1 MKRLVVGYAA
11 LRIVYAAGLL
21 AAPGR
26 IAKPWLGD
34 GAAGAAGSVALRGLG
49 ARDGALAVGAIVALA
64 SGGSARPWLAACA
77 ASDAADLIATLVAD
91 GDELPARAKPGTV
104 MAAGGFGAA
113 GAALA
118 LSSAGD

>member
-21 AAPGR
+21 AAPDR
-26 IAKPWLGD
+26 VAKPWLGD
-34 GAAGAAGSVALRGLG
+34 GAGGAAGSVALRGLG
-49 ARDGALAVGAIVALA
+49 ARDGVLALGAIAALA

-104 MAAGGFGAA
+104 IAAGVFGAA

-118 LSSAGD
+118 LSSAAD

>member
-1 MKRLVVGYAA
+1 MRPGCSPLPAA
-11 LRIVYAAGLL
+11 SPSPGWAT
-21 AAPGR
+21 APR
-26 IAKPWLGD
+26 APPARWRC
-34 GAAGAAGSVALRGLG
+34 AGSARATAHWPLG
-49 ARDGALAVGAIVALA
+49 AIAALA

-104 MAAGGFGAA
+104 MAAGAFGAA

-118 LSSAGD
+118 LSSAAD